1 MFDLELFQRFLNEFC
16 TEDNTGN
23 KNFKYYHH
31 LTKLAHR
38 EQVSMYVEMDD
49 VYEFDVEL
57 ADAIMKNTRRY
68 TNLVSDVVFE
78 MLPKFIQHDVIA
90 KDALDVFIEH
100 RKMME
105 QRVHRPNEPNAD
117 SNKFPTEL
125 MRR

>member
-1 MFDLELFQRFLNEFC
+1 
-16 TEDNTGN
+16 
-23 KNFKYYHH
+23 
-31 LTKLAHR
+31 
-38 EQVSMYVEMDD
+38 MYVEMDD